1 MHEKRSLTIDL
12 LFTVDCHDGSD
23 GQPIINHGG
32 SSNILNNSTILLKDV
47 FEDAIKPYAFCSSD
61 YPLILSIENHC
72 SPEQQDIM
80 ADIMKHTLGDQLY
93 IQPVDD
99 KK

>member
-1 MHEKRSLTIDL
+1 M
-12 LFTVDCHDGSD
+12 DCHDGND

-32 SSNILNNSTILLKDV
+32 NSNWINSSFILFKDV
-47 FEDAIKPYAFCSSD
+47 IEDVIKPYAFYTSD

-72 SPEQQDIM
+72 SLEQQDIM
-80 ADIMKHTLGDQLY
+80 ADIMKNILGDLLY
-93 IQPVDD
+93 LKPVDD

>member
-1 MHEKRSLTIDL
+1 M
-12 LFTVDCHDGSD
+12 DCHDGSD
-23 GQPIINHGG
+23 GKPIINHGG
-32 SSNILNNSTILLKDV
+32 SSNILNTKTIQFKDV
-47 FEDAIKPYAFCSSD
+47 IEDAIKPYAFFSSD

-80 ADIMKHTLGDQLY
+80 ADILKNTLGEQLF